1 MLRYEPPANRTPR
14 HLLQLGNCSVFAL
27 VRPDAFKSVS
37 SCQLSPGQAAHP
49 ACPLRHLVSGSPLPS
64 VLAVPALR
72 SLPGECEQ
80 LSLPKH
86 FNMYQVQMQVYTG
99 CADVAPMQEEGCYWI
114 SPAFLSSGLLG
125 NLIKYFAT

>member
-27 VRPDAFKSVS
+27 VRLDAFKSVS

-64 VLAVPALR
+64 VLAVPAVR

-80 LSLPKH
+80 SSLPKH

-99 CADVAPMQEEGCYWI
+99 CADVAPMQEEGAVG
-114 SPAFLSSGLLG
+114 SLLLSCPL
-125 NLIKYFAT
+125 AC